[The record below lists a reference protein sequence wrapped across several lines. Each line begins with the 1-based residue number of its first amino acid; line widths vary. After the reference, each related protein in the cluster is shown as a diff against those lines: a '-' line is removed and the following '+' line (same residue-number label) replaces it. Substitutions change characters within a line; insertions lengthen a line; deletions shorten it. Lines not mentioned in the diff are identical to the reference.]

1 MDTVSHQLFSVMDEL
16 EKAIKPYRC
25 CPCIHSREAAGLIMD
40 ALLNARYIL
49 IKGERHELPTSRQL
63 PY

>member
-1 MDTVSHQLFSVMDEL
+1 MDTTSQALFSVMDEL

-25 CPCIHSREAAGLIMD
+25 CPCIHSRKAAGLIMD
-40 ALLNARYIL
+40 ALLNAHYVL
-49 IKGERHELPTSRQL
+49 IQGERHALPSSRKL